1 MSDCTAYENCRAK
14 NHRIG
19 TTPNAQHYGMH
30 FAVTA
35 YPEKS
40 DVIGLRLA
48 LRMVPCLPQ

>member
-1 MSDCTAYENCRAK
+1 VIAPLTKIVVRKILEF
-14 NHRIG
+14 G
-19 TTPNAQHYGMH
+19 TTPNAQSYGMH

-48 LRMVPCLPQ
+48 LRMVSCLPQ